1 MKKALNAMRKSESG
15 MVGKVVSVILLIIVL
30 GAIVPALWPVMQ
42 DTDTDIQALNA
53 TGSTSTAFLQ
63 TIWPI
68 VLLVIGIGVAA
79 GLIFYALRKFG
90 VLGQR

>member
-1 MKKALNAMRKSESG
+1 MKKVKSFFRGKESG
-15 MVGKVVSVILLIIVL
+15 MVGKVVSVILLIVVL

-63 TIWPI
+63 TVWPI

-79 GLIFYALRKFG
+79 GLIFYALRRFG
-90 VLGQR
+90 VLGAR